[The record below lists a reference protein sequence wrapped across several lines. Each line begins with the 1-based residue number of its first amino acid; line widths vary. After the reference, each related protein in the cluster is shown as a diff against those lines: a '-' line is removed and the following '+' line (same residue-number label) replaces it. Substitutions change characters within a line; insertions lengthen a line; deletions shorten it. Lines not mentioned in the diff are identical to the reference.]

1 VNQKSRSVGRIL
13 FVAFFTTGGLISVI
27 VMLAL
32 AFPGSDL
39 ESIWRL
45 KPEART
51 QFHAIGRGISIG
63 LMALV
68 AGACGL
74 AAVGLAKNAEWGH
87 RVAIGVLAIN
97 LLGDSLNAL
106 LMRDPKTLIGLP
118 IGVLMILYLVKTKRS
133 ERSRTRDF
141 KLI

>member
-1 VNQKSRSVGRIL
+1 VNEYFRCVGRTLLVIFL
-13 FVAFFTTGGLISVI
+13 TAGALICLV

-32 AFPGSDL
+32 VFPDRSL

-51 QFHAIGRGISIG
+51 QFHAIGRGVSVG
-63 LMALV
+63 LMAVV
-68 AGACGL
+68 AGACGI
-74 AAVGLAKNAEWGH
+74 AAVGLAKNAEWGR

-118 IGVLMILYLVKTKRS
+118 IGGLIILYLVKTKRS
-133 ERSRTRDF
+133 ER
-141 KLI
+141 